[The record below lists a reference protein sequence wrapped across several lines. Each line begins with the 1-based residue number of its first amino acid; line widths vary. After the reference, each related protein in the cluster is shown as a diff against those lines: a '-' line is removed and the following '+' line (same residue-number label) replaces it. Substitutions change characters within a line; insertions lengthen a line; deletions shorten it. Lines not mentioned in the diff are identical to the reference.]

1 MSIWNKSLIE
11 RNKVLETQNEFL
23 IEENRKIMRKVS
35 ELKADQQN
43 LQFRILQLHKEIR
56 NIDL

>member
-1 MSIWNKSLIE
+1 MSVWNRSLTQ
-11 RNKVLETQNEFL
+11 RNKVLEAQNEHL
-23 IEENRKIMRKVS
+23 REENRRIMRMVS

-56 NIDL
+56 NIGL

>member
-1 MSIWNKSLIE
+1 MSFWNRSLKQ
-11 RNKVLETQNEFL
+11 RNKVLEAQNEHL
-23 IEENRKIMRKVS
+23 REENRRIMRMVS

>member
-11 RNKVLETQNEFL
+11 RNKVLEAQNEHL
-23 IEENRKIMRKVS
+23 REENRRIMRMIS
-35 ELKADQQN
+35 ELKADQKN

-56 NIDL
+56 NIGL

>member
-1 MSIWNKSLIE
+1 MSVWNRSLKQ
-11 RNKVLETQNEFL
+11 RNKVLEAQNEHL
-23 IEENRKIMRKVS
+23 REENRRIMRMVS

-56 NIDL
+56 NIGL

>member
-56 NIDL
+56 NIGL